1 MSGARKFGAHRY
13 NLTISGLAAGNAA
26 DEQDV
31 FVYDAFAEQGVAAAS
46 PAPGYDPVAEQ
57 ITEMNFAT
65 FTTLTGT
72 ATNFASVVVQLAR
85 AGAVV
90 NDIRV
95 VFSSSGVVATALTPV
110 NMAVASGAVA
120 TGAGTGVLLVQ
131 TGIALPW
138 TLQPGDVIVLAR
150 ISNNATGLAT
160 PAVGLNFFIQMKGA

>member
-13 NLTISGLAAGNAA
+13 NLTLSGLAAGNAA
-26 DEQDV
+26 DEQDL
-31 FVYDAFAEQGVAAAS
+31 FVYDAFAEFGAAAAS
-46 PAPGYDPVAEQ
+46 PASGYDLTAEQ
-57 ITEMNFAT
+57 ITEMNFVT
-65 FTTLTGT
+65 FATLTGT
-72 ATNFASVVVQLAR
+72 VTNFASVVVQQAR

-110 NMAVASGAVA
+110 NLAVASGAVA

-138 TLQPGDVIVLAR
+138 TMQAGDVIALAR
-150 ISNNATGLAT
+150 ISNNSTGLAT
-160 PAVGLNFFIQMKGA
+160 PGIGLNFLLQMKGA